1 MSSGHNARCDQRFSD
16 MDHLDRHRDQG
27 RHGGCFTDRVVS
39 LSTGTCVTGGTP
51 SGAAGHAAGDISAC
65 DSASSRDLGRCGK
78 SASTGTARA
87 STRTTACDFGGLG
100 HLRGPD
106 LGPVGPDGAQRCSRC
121 CSKDAAEGCAGE
133 AHHTTEEQHNGIVCD
148 AHWSAAAAADGTASN
163 VQLVNG
169 QLRRDFIF
177 SERGKVIP
185 GRPGEPS
192 LQRKFDVG
200 NRHEWTELFAQGPR
214 TSRSL
219 PIPPAPPAKAASA
232 VPLPAPAMPPSP
244 PKASATTSGP
254 MVVPGFGMIRPPP
267 RPPFPPPP

>member
-133 AHHTTEEQHNGIVCD
+133 AHRTTEEQHNGIVCD

-177 SERGKVIP
+177 SERGKLLYPAGP
-185 GRPGEPS
+185 GNPHCRGSSTLGTGASGPS
-192 LQRKFDVG
+192 CSPKAQGCRGRCRFRQHHLQR
-200 NRHEWTELFAQGPR
+200 RHQQCHCRHRPCRHRRRKPR
-214 TSRSL
+214 RQRRDQWWSQ
-219 PIPPAPPAKAASA
+219 AS
-232 VPLPAPAMPPSP
+232 V
-244 PKASATTSGP
+244 
-254 MVVPGFGMIRPPP
+254 
-267 RPPFPPPP
+267 